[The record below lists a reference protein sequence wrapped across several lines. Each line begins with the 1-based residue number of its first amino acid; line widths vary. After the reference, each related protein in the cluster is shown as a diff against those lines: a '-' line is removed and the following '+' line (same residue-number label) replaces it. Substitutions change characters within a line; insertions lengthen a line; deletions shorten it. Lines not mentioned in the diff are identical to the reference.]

1 MIRHLYALNLPEYTP
16 SPPHLF
22 PLSPFLLRNPTAT
35 ALPGSQNTALAAL
48 MIDSYTDTID
58 YDGETLEDALGE
70 IQSYFNGASGEP
82 LLDASW
88 LCFDGETLASAILIS
103 LWEGHPL
110 VAYVMTAAAYKGQGL
125 GRALLAQSLKT
136 LQAQGHSQIRAVITE
151 GNTPSETIFKKI
163 GFQRINRNPTE

>member
-1 MIRHLYALNLPEYTP
+1 MTRHLYTLPLPEYTP

-22 PLSPFLLRNPTAT
+22 PLSPFLLRNPTPAD
-35 ALPGSQNTALAAL
+35 LSALAAL
-48 MIDSYTDTID
+48 MIDSYMGTID

-70 IQSYFNGASGEP
+70 IQAYFNGASGEP

-136 LQAQGHSQIRAVITE
+136 FQAQGHSQIRAVITE
-151 GNTPSETIFKKI
+151 GNTPSEIL
-163 GFQRINRNPTE
+163 FQRAGFVRYTPDSL